1 MKGLDRWIAK
11 HRKLAK
17 WLFGALLVGCYSLLL
32 VLGVPLWA
40 VIIIDL
46 FVLLVNS
53 THIDGSLMRLQKQ
66 PTQALISDCD
76 PYPLLQETTE
86 QLTYGPTGVIEQN
99 IKVNHALALRE
110 VGRYQDA
117 LELLNS
123 INIDRYAATLPVTR
137 FVYYNNLTDV
147 LTLLGNYPE
156 AEVWYQKAVQIYQDM
171 PENKLKQRLRPVV
184 EAMAADAWFR
194 RGEYEKTIECVNAL
208 YPSEAYNQINQAMLI
223 ARCYIA
229 LGQPEEARKPLEFV
243 VAKGNRL
250 HAVAQARA
258 MLNNTIQAVTE

>member
-1 MKGLDRWIAK
+1 
-11 HRKLAK
+11 
-17 WLFGALLVGCYSLLL
+17 
-32 VLGVPLWA
+32 
-40 VIIIDL
+40 
-46 FVLLVNS
+46 VLLVNS
-53 THIDGSLMRLQKQ
+53 VHIDGSLTRLQKNPLQ
-66 PTQALISDCD
+66 ILNNDCD
-76 PYPLLQETTE
+76 PYPFLQETTE
-86 QLTYGPTGVIEQN
+86 QLTYKTTGVMEQT
-99 IKVNHALALRE
+99 IKINHAAALRE

-117 LELLNS
+117 LDLLNS
-123 INIDRYAATLPVTR
+123 INIDRYSGTVPVHR
-137 FVYYNNLTDV
+137 FVYYHNLTDILSLV
-147 LTLLGNYPE
+147 GNYSE

-171 PENKLKQRLRPVV
+171 PENKLKQNLRPLV

-194 RGEYEKTIECVNAL
+194 RGEYEKAIECSKAL
-208 YPSEAYNQINQAMLI
+208 YPTEPCNQINQAMLI

>member
-1 MKGLDRWIAK
+1 MKGLDRWMAK

-32 VLGVPLWA
+32 VLGISLWA
-40 VIIIDL
+40 VILIDL

-53 THIDGSLMRLQKQ
+53 VHIDGSYGRLQKKPIQ
-66 PTQALISDCD
+66 DLVENRD

-86 QLTYGPTGVIEQN
+86 QLSYGITGVMEQ
-99 IKVNHALALRE
+99 IVRINHGLALRE
-110 VGRYQDA
+110 VGQYQDA

-123 INIDRYAATLPVTR
+123 INIDRYAGTVPYNR
-137 FVYYNNLTDV
+137 FVYYENLCDI
-147 LTLLGNYPE
+147 LTLTGNYPE

-171 PENKLKQRLRPVV
+171 PENKLKQKLRPSV
-184 EAMAADAWFR
+184 EAMAAEAWFR
-194 RGEYEKTIECVNAL
+194 RGEYEKAIECANTQ
-208 YPSEAYNQINQAMLI
+208 YPPEAINQINQAMLI

-229 LGQPEEARKPLEFV
+229 LGQLEEARKPLEFV

-258 MLNNTIQAVTE
+258 MLNNIVQAVTE

>member
-40 VIIIDL
+40 VILIDL

-53 THIDGSLMRLQKQ
+53 AHIDKSYERLQKKSV
-66 PTQALISDCD
+66 QALEENCD
-76 PYPLLQETTE
+76 PYPLLQETAE
-86 QLTYGPTGVIEQN
+86 QMSYEPTGLMEQVI
-99 IKVNHALALRE
+99 IINHALALRE
-110 VGRYQDA
+110 VGRYKDA

-123 INIDRYAATLPVTR
+123 INIDRYAGIFPNFR

-171 PENKLKQRLRPVV
+171 PENKLKQNLRPLV